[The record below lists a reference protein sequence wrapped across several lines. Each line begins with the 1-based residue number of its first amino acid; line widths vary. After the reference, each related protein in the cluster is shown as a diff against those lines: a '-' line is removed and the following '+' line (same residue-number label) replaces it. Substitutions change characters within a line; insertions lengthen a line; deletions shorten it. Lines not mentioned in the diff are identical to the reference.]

1 MGFFDSVASTV
12 FNIATSAYNTV
23 VRPVTTAAS
32 SVVRTVSQPIVQ
44 GSYSTGATEQVAV
57 QPKPPIV
64 TAVSNRP
71 VTPSPGT
78 TVTPQTTPSGQQV
91 YVTSRASP
99 VQPKPIEVTRPVQV
113 QAPSIAESI
122 GMLAPGAG
130 LVGVAQFISGD
141 RKVVQNAIMD
151 IPGTG
156 TFVTGAPT
164 LAGYRQASL
173 ERQQIEAQS
182 RIEQH
187 KRQVEQLRFESTAQN
202 LQNEQ
207 RILGYNQRE
216 QALRREVSEFNALGP
231 ATSIE
236 EYNTRLSTAN
246 LLNTKIQGLQA
257 EGSQINADILAGNRN
272 LYKKQI
278 GLLNESD
285 AINRDLVNLNVASA
299 NLGTTGIGGLES
311 GYNRIVGPY
320 ETILK
325 PYMPEPEA
333 IQPVLSA
340 VSFVNPITAPGKVF
354 DTAASFIGIKTISPA
369 TIQESYISDVYTG
382 VREKFATT
390 AILTGVG
397 MGMGGFA
404 RVLGPGSEA
413 AIVAASG
420 PKATLVTKATGLTI
434 KHAGT
439 AMGVIY
445 GIDVGARA
453 VFSPDPIRELVR
465 IGAQEVTP
473 MIGGAMLGSKLPEIA
488 AGARKIVGTGVSGF
502 ESRIKAG
509 EIGQIGRQIRE
520 IPLTSTEQFDVG
532 LAPSGR
538 GKTLLTQK
546 QLAKARGIA
555 STGEENVIAFD
566 VTTGKEIKL
575 VKVKST
581 SNKVQWEYPEGIDP
595 THEVISLHSHPKE
608 ITFSRG
614 DMRKFGFDPKV
625 NEIAKGVVTPSGKVH
640 IIEKPLKGGY
650 NADVFVQKW
659 MEDYK
664 PNWLRDI
671 FQPKGRRITTFARTA
686 AEMEM
691 PFRIIEPEQNVVL
704 RATRIGP
711 QKTMKVRS
719 VAPEMEPRLFD
730 IEETIKIDWA
740 TGKFEPFTSR
750 IGTGKPTTIK
760 PGGSAKLTETQ
771 LLGIQERVYRGKP
784 TTYTA
789 RQRGRFPG
797 TSEFIDERGF
807 WSYEQFPSER
817 FLDIQAKTIRRGTPK
832 GVGGITQTPKPV
844 LEELGIGK
852 GWKVTEK
859 SATDALAKWN
869 QPELGPP
876 YSTMS
881 SKFNKPFKAV
891 GRKMKVGTSA
901 EVGER
906 IRLSRELSE
915 LRASGWMEMGG
926 EPYLGFEF
934 EPLKTGTGKSIVPT
948 GKKYS
953 KPAPSPGGSKT
964 LSKTFKNAEDML
976 NPISQK
982 SVSKGGMLE
991 VTAISRPLDTSNV
1004 GDYSRAYGRNL
1015 DAALVKEKEISK
1027 WKSPEKSILQDTSSL
1042 YSGIWLGR
1050 SELPNALG
1058 RVRGGRRYDI
1068 EEPSLAGPLSL
1079 GGFGIPQI
1087 SMERQDSALSIGV
1100 APMIANIGAIGSK
1113 TMSGTALIPGVFGMS
1128 GLNMN
1133 LRNVQPAIM
1142 QLPAI
1147 GQLPNIMVGT
1157 AIEPALK
1164 VTPIIT
1170 PDIGIKISPIQ
1181 MQPQIITNI
1190 QAPDLGLKQF
1200 QQQINIT
1207 DLEIPPYTPPSYT
1220 FEIPPIPPIIVPG
1233 FPMGLGGGGGGGGY
1247 GGDRG
1252 GYLFEETLKG
1262 GGESDPFGIGGMNFD
1277 ALGMMG
1283 IPKGTGSGKRRRR
1296 RK

>member
-1 MGFFDSVASTV
+1 MGLFDSVAGTF
-12 FNIATSAYNTV
+12 FNAATSAYQTV

-44 GSYSTGATEQVAV
+44 GSYSTGATEEVAV

-71 VTPSPGT
+71 VTASPGT
-78 TVTPQTTPSGQQV
+78 TVTPQTTPSGKQV

-99 VQPKPIEVTRPVQV
+99 NQPDPVTVTRPVQI
-113 QAPSIAESI
+113 QAPSAAQLI
-122 GMLAPGAG
+122 GSLAPGGA
-130 LVGVAQFISGD
+130 LVGAAQLISGD
-141 RKVVQNAIMD
+141 QNVLRNVVMD
-151 IPGTG
+151 LPGTG
-156 TFVTGAPT
+156 TFTGTPT
-164 LAGYRQASL
+164 LAGYRQAKI
-173 ERQQIEAQS
+173 EQQQVAAQS

-285 AINRDLVNLNVASA
+285 AINRDLVNLNVDAA

-325 PYMPEPEA
+325 PYMPEPEV

-354 DTAASFIGIKTISPA
+354 DTAASFIGVKTISPA

-397 MGMGGFA
+397 MGMGGVA

-420 PKATLVTKATGLTI
+420 PKATLATKATGLTI

-445 GIDVGARA
+445 GIDVGTRA

-473 MIGGAMLGSKLPEIA
+473 MVGGAMVGYKLPEIA
-488 AGARKIVGTGVSGF
+488 TGARKIVGTGVSGF
-502 ESRIKAG
+502 ESRVRSG
-509 EIGQIGRQIRE
+509 ELGQIGRQVRE
-520 IPLTSTEQFDVG
+520 IPFTSKEPMDVG

-546 QLAKARGIA
+546 QLTRARSIA
-555 STGEENVIAFD
+555 STGEEQVIAFD
-566 VTTGKEIKL
+566 VTTGKEIPL
-575 VKVKST
+575 TKVKSS

-614 DMRKFGFDPKV
+614 DMRKFGFDAKV

-640 IIEKPLKGGY
+640 IIEKPLKGNY
-650 NADVFVQKW
+650 KADVFVQKW

-953 KPAPSPGGSKT
+953 KPAPSPGGSKS
-964 LSKTFKNAEDML
+964 LSKTFKDAETAL
-976 NPISQK
+976 NPLT
-982 SVSKGGMLE
+982 SKGGTKGGSPELKLISKAAE
-991 VTAISRPLDTSNV
+991 QVLPSTRSETAAISVPV
-1004 GDYSRAYGRNL
+1004 
-1015 DAALVKEKEISK
+1015 
-1027 WKSPEKSILQDTSSL
+1027 QDVTVTK
-1042 YSGIWLGR
+1042 GIYLGR
-1050 SELPNALG
+1050 SELPNAAG
-1058 RVRGGRRYDI
+1058 FVRGRRGMRVYDI
-1068 EEPSLAGPLSL
+1068 EETSLVGPLSF
-1079 GGFGIPQI
+1079 GGLGIP
-1087 SMERQDSALSIGV
+1087 SLSREKEDTPLAVGV
-1100 APMIANIGAIGSK
+1100 MPMIANIGVVGSK
-1113 TMSGTALIPGVFGMS
+1113 AMTGSVISNAVRDMTRFDT
-1128 GLNMN
+1128 N
-1133 LRNVQPAIM
+1133 LRNVQPAIT
-1142 QLPAI
+1142 QFTGV
-1147 GQLPNIMVGT
+1147 GQLPDILVGT

-1181 MQPQIITNI
+1181 IQPPIITTI
-1190 QAPDLGLKQF
+1190 QAP
-1200 QQQINIT
+1200 
-1207 DLEIPPYTPPSYT
+1207 DLEIPPYTPPLYTTFEIPPIPPYTPPPEYT
-1220 FEIPPIPPIIVPG
+1220 FEIPPIPPPIIPG
-1233 FPMGLGGGGGGGGY
+1233 FPMGLGGGGGGGGS

-1277 ALGMMG
+1277 AMSIAG
-1283 IPKGTGSGKRRRR
+1283 IPQSGGKRRRR